1 MKWFFCWC
9 QETESRTDHG
19 WQDMIRAAVQSAHA
33 YTDLDP
39 HLIYDGE
46 ETPFIAELR
55 GYGVKVLFHRLSF
68 ADALARHLPENIDY
82 QAVARGAFLRFDI
95 PCVYDGTDPLVLYT
109 DADVMFRQTPDFRG
123 YRPEMIAAATEFN
136 RGSRT
141 DMNSGVM
148 LINLPNFRAAH
159 AGLVQFATENLKLGL
174 DQEVLRA
181 WLKHDYLLLPDIYNW
196 KPYWGPNAE
205 APIVHWHGPK
215 PVTVAKLLTG
225 GATPHRDWQTL
236 FERDTE
242 AYRGFVLEY
251 LGLLAAYAEAAAPA
265 PISRGKAARQSSLY
279 RLPDGTAPFPPEG
292 AVDGVLT
299 GARKCHTAFE
309 EAPWWQVDLGGMA
322 QIVEIRVHNT
332 ADATASRCR
341 NLSLAVS
348 IDGEAWAELAAKRDG
363 EIVGQAE
370 RAYVWSGPGAAF
382 GRFVRVTLLGT
393 GYLHLAQVEVFGR
406 LTA

>member
-9 QETESRTDHG
+9 QETESRTDHD
-19 WQDMIRAAVQSAHA
+19 WPNLIRATVQSAAH
-33 YTDLDP
+33 TGLDP
-39 HLIYDGE
+39 HMLYDGV

-55 GYGVKVLFHRLSF
+55 NRGVKVIFHRLSF
-68 ADALARHLPENIDY
+68 ADALSRHRPGDERY
-82 QAVARGAFLRFDI
+82 HAVARGAFLRFDI
-95 PCVYDGTDPLVLYT
+95 PLVCQGDDEFVLYT
-109 DADVMFRQTPDFRG
+109 DADVMFRATPDFRG
-123 YRPEMIAAATEFN
+123 YRPDMIAAAPQFERGN
-136 RGSRT
+136 RA

-148 LINLPNFRAAH
+148 LINLPKFRAALP
-159 AGLVQFATENLKLGL
+159 GLVRFATENLALGL

-181 WLKHDYLLLPDIYNW
+181 WLGHDYLLLPDIYNW
-196 KPYWGPNAE
+196 KPYWGQNAD

-215 PVTVAKLLTG
+215 PVTVAELLTG
-225 GATPHRDWQTL
+225 GAAQHRDWQIL
-236 FERDTE
+236 FERDAQ

-251 LGLLAAYAEAAAPA
+251 LGLLATYGAADGTI
-265 PISRGKAARQSSLY
+265 PISRSKPARQSSLY
-279 RLPDGTAPFPPEG
+279 RLPDGTAPFPPE
-292 AVDGVLT
+292 AVVDGVLT

-309 EAPWWQVDLGGMA
+309 AAPWWQVDLGGMA

-332 ADATASRCR
+332 TDATASRCR

-406 LTA
+406 LTT